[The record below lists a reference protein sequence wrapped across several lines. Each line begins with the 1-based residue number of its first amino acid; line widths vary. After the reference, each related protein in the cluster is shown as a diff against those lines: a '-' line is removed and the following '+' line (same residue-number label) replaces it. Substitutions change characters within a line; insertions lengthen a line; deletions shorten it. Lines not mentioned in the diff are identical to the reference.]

1 MDGTLS
7 RYYARFLFVSLFF
20 FTFSTAVAVV
30 VTTAVGGEV
39 SLWEGR
45 RYQTRP
51 VPLDD
56 ARLPTE
62 PLNGPPFSMKET
74 HRSFRSNVD
83 PTSVLFFFLLPL
95 FSRLPSLFP
104 FFFLLFFSSRSTPL
118 RSRAPSLFSSSFRS
132 CATHDTATRPLE
144 TSSLRLSRHR
154 TTSKDEMILK

>member
-83 PTSVLFFFLLPL
+83 PTSVLFFFFFL
-95 FSRLPSLFP
+95 FSPDCLPP
-104 FFFLLFFSSRSTPL
+104 SR
-118 RSRAPSLFSSSFRS
+118 FSSSFSSPREVRLFVLEHLLS
-132 CATHDTATRPLE
+132 FPLVFDRVPRTIPRPGPSKRRAFDSRDTVR
-144 TSSLRLSRHR
+144 LRK
-154 TTSKDEMILK
+154 TK